1 MRVVKNY
8 KTDGGNTTV
17 IGGKLV
23 VKEDAVFEGKP
34 FVSADNQAVSTAATV
49 AALTKD
55 FNALLIKLKN
65 VGLMTPDEWN
75 LSVRLAPSLTEA
87 IPAANNA
94 KAAVSLADG
103 VITITADVDAL
114 EMSAS
119 SNPAQ
124 GTHKWVGL
132 GIGTGLSSVAL
143 AKYNGAQLT
152 ADDATEAVSVGL
164 DQNGEFVLYIKTEEV
179 AQTPK
184 VFTLEADGYSKMTLT
199 VKVVAPAA

>member
-1 MRVVKNY
+1 MSYVGKNY
-8 KTDGGNTTV
+8 STDGGDRWV
-17 IGGKLV
+17 IGGDLEFV
-23 VKEDAVFEGKP
+23 GDAQMRGFPGAE
-34 FVSADNQAVSTAATV
+34 NQAASTAATV
-49 AALTKD
+49 VALTKD
-55 FNALLIKLKN
+55 FNELLIKLKDA
-65 VGLMTPDEWN
+65 GLMTPDNWN

-87 IPAANNA
+87 TPAANNA
-94 KAAVSLADG
+94 KSSVALADG

-152 ADDATEAVSVGL
+152 EADANEAASVGL
-164 DQNGEFVLYIKTEEV
+164 TNAGEFVLYVRAEELV
-179 AQTPK
+179 ETPK
-184 VFTLEADGYSKMTLT
+184 VITLKADGYPEISLSIT
-199 VKVVAPAA
+199 VVEPE